1 MSIPKLTKDLA
12 VIQKLSDLPNSTDGL
27 TSEQLKAR
35 FDEAPLYIQ
44 SWINE
49 QLIPAL
55 SAPNIPFTPSTAIE
69 ANNVDA
75 AIRAV
80 QEQMTEVSS
89 GTIANGSVTMEK
101 LAESLLDRV
110 FGGRPWVSL
119 DTPGSVDRPETGF
132 PIGQIWVRP
141 AFTVTNAAGSQWTCS
156 GCTAASN
163 PNRLTFTGNGTVATA
178 TATQAISSLGQDGDR
193 VWVLFSVE
201 NADSDLSALT
211 VTLNGGEAQSTAD
224 GAWEGTLAG
233 GSLTLKLSA
242 TWPSTSLANGS
253 FDIVNYTVVN
263 VDAILRQAAGA
274 RDKTDWEGYLEAL
287 LPLTAYSS
295 PAEVLIQTGSGVWWP
310 MSYTVQPVSR
320 GGTGESS
327 LTAGAI
333 LYGGGDRLEQLAPPT
348 ESESFLQFVGG
359 SPRWQ
364 SPAEM
369 SAGGS
374 FPRIATGSYT
384 GTGSSRTVTLP
395 VTPKMLT
402 ISPTSDD
409 FAGWGSSSARIR
421 DFSTTISQGGRDFA
435 TYTKSES
442 GGGETTQRSSVVL
455 SGNTVTING
464 PYFCNRSDVTY
475 NWVAVY

>member
-12 VIQKLSDLPNSTDGL
+12 VIQKLSDLPNSTEGL
-27 TSEQLKAR
+27 SAGQLKAK

-55 SAPNIPFTPSTAIE
+55 TALNIPFTPSTAIE
-69 ANNVDA
+69 ADNVDA

-89 GTIANGSVTMEK
+89 GTIANGSVTVEK
-101 LAESLLDRV
+101 LADSLLERV

-119 DTPGSVDRPETGF
+119 DTPGSADRPETGF
-132 PIGQIWVRP
+132 PIGQIWLRP

-156 GCTAASN
+156 GCTVEAET
-163 PNRLTFTGNGTVATA
+163 NRLSFTGNGTVATA
-178 TATQAISSLGQDGDR
+178 TATQVISSLGQDGDR
-193 VWVLFSVE
+193 VLVLFSVE

-211 VTLNGGEAQSTAD
+211 VTLNGGKAQSTAD
-224 GAWEGTLAG
+224 GAWEGTLTG
-233 GSLTLKLSA
+233 GSLTVKLSA

-274 RDKTDWEGYLEAL
+274 KDMDDWESFLQAHMPFL
-287 LPLTAYSS
+287 AYAS

-310 MSYTVQPVSR
+310 VSFTVQPVSR

-327 LTAGAI
+327 LTTGAI
-333 LYGGGDRLEQLAPPT
+333 LYGGGDRLEQLEPP
-348 ESESFLQFVGG
+348 EENGSFLQFVGG
-359 SPRWQ
+359 SPKWQ
-364 SPAEM
+364 TVEEAAE
-369 SAGGS
+369 SGS
-374 FPRIATGSYT
+374 LLRVATGTYR
-384 GTGSSRTVTLP
+384 GNGSNQTVTLP
-395 VTPKMLT
+395 VTPKMLN
-402 ISPTSDD
+402 ISTPS
-409 FAGWGSSSARIR
+409 GSMLNSSGSFTMVQ
-421 DFSTTISQGGRDFA
+421 DHPCTLGQGGKE
-435 TYTKSES
+435 TLPYTVSS
-442 GGGETTQRSSVVL
+442 GDSVVTKHA
-455 SGNTVTING
+455 TVKLNGEQVSMSG
-464 PYFCNRSDVTY
+464 PYFCNRSGVTY